1 MTLFDR
7 AREMAEELAVIRRDL
22 HRHPELSFHEV
33 RTAEIAATAAQAL
46 GLEVR
51 TQVGRT
57 GVVADFV
64 TGDGPTVAIR
74 GDMDALPIQEVGDH
88 DYRSTVPD
96 TMHACGHDGHV
107 TGVIGAMR
115 LLVAAHKRGEVPAGR
130 IRFLFQPSE
139 ETTDDE
145 GRSGAMR
152 MVEEGAMEGVDAV
165 IGLHIGGPL
174 PLGAIFM
181 GDGPIMAGSEELRVE
196 VHGQSGH
203 GARPDLGIDAIVLA
217 AQGILAAQQAVSRK
231 LSPMDQGVL
240 TFGRIKGGA
249 AINQIP
255 DHVLIEGSMRFF
267 SEGVHR
273 QLRDGFE
280 GAFRGLEA
288 QGARVEFHYA
298 SNYPPV
304 VNDPEITRW
313 VRAAATEMFG
323 SDQIIPIEPQTLS
336 EDFSVLANEARGT
349 FMWVGA
355 ALPEPRQHHTPH
367 FDFDEAVLPI
377 SAALLAGG
385 AVRIL
390 QELPRTA

>member
-1 MTLFDR
+1 
-7 AREMAEELAVIRRDL
+7 MATDFVAMRRDL
-22 HRHPELSFHEV
+22 HRHPELSFNEV
-33 RTAEIAATAAQAL
+33 RTAGIAAQAANEL
-46 GLEVR
+46 GLDVR
-51 TQVGRT
+51 TEVGKT
-57 GVVADFV
+57 GVVADLT

-88 DYRSTVPD
+88 DYASTVPG

-115 LLVAAHKRGEVPAGR
+115 LLVDAHERGEVPPGR

-152 MVEEGAMEGVDAV
+152 MVEDGAMEEVDAV
-165 IGLHIGGPL
+165 IGIHLGGPL

-181 GDGPIMAGSEELRVE
+181 GEGPIMAGAEELSVE
-196 VHGQSGH
+196 VHGKSGH
-203 GARPDLGIDAIVLA
+203 GARPDLGVDAIVLA
-217 AQGILAAQQAVSRK
+217 SQGILAAQQAVSRK
-231 LSPMDQGVL
+231 LSPLDKGVL
-240 TFGRIKGGA
+240 TFGRIRGGS

-267 SEGVHR
+267 SEAVHH
-273 QLRDGFE
+273 QLRDGLE
-280 GAFRGLEA
+280 SAFQGLEA

-298 SNYPPV
+298 SKYPAV
-304 VNDPEITRW
+304 VNDAEITGW
-313 VRAAATEMFG
+313 VREAAVDLFG
-323 SDQIIPIEPQTLS
+323 EDVIIPIEPQTLS

-355 ALPEPRQHHTPH
+355 ALPEPRQHHTPN
-367 FDFDEAVLPI
+367 FDIDERVLPI

-385 AVRIL
+385 AIRIL
-390 QELPRTA
+390 HELNT